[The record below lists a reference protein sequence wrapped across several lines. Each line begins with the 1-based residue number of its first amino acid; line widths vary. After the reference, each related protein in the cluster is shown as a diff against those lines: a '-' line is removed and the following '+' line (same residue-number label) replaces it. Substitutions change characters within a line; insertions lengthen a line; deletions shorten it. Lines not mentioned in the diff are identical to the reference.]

1 MLGLAAILPAHAANG
16 ANPVSLGVTL
26 ENQEQRQLAGLVAD
40 VERLRLL
47 RGRGGELMRAALC
60 RCITGLWCCAAA
72 VHQCLLAR
80 NMYASVQESACC
92 FRAAHVCPV
101 RAQDLLLEL
110 VL

>member
-1 MLGLAAILPAHAANG
+1 VRHGALLGLAAILPAHVANG

-60 RCITGLWCCAAA
+60 RCITGLCSCGALVSAGKEYVRICAG
-72 VHQCLLAR
+72 VCMLL
-80 NMYASVQESACC
+80 
-92 FRAAHVCPV
+92 
-101 RAQDLLLEL
+101 
-110 VL
+110 